1 MVIRNANGRI
11 WEIDF
16 LRGIAIIL
24 MVLFHF
30 LYDLNHFSIT
40 QYPLYTGYFS
50 YLSYGTASIFVFL
63 VGVSLTISYNR
74 LNQKNSS
81 SDLSMKYVKRGA
93 KIIGLGM
100 IITILTLSFQF
111 VVPEYFPRGFVV
123 FGILHCIG
131 VSIIL
136 SIPFIRYRLFNIIA
150 GSIIIFIGGYLNIFS
165 FDFPWLLPFG
175 FVPKQFFSIDYF
187 PLIPWFGV
195 VLIGIATGNYVYT
208 GGKRRYEL
216 KDYSDY
222 FGIRH
227 ICYLG
232 RNSIYVYF
240 IHQPILIGL
249 IFLLF
254 I

>member
-1 MVIRNANGRI
+1 MVIRNSNGRL

-24 MVLFHF
+24 MVFFHF
-30 LYDLNHFSIT
+30 LYDLNHYSVT
-40 QYPLYTGYFS
+40 NYRLYSGYFS

-63 VGVSLTISYNR
+63 VGVSLTISYNKS
-74 LNQKNSS
+74 NQKNSS
-81 SDLSMKYVKRGA
+81 SVLSMKYVKRGA

-100 IITILTLSFQF
+100 IITLFTLWYI
-111 VVPEYFPRGFVV
+111 PEGFVL

-136 SIPFIRYRLFNIIA
+136 SIPFLRYRLFNIIT
-150 GSIIIFIGGYLNIFS
+150 GSIIIFIGGYLNLFR

-175 FVPKQFFSIDYF
+175 FVPKQFFTIDYF

-195 VLIGIATGNYVYT
+195 VLIGIAMGNYIYK
-208 GGKRRYEL
+208 GGKRRYGL
-216 KDYSDY
+216 NDYSDH
-222 FGIRH
+222 FGIGH

-232 RNSIYVYF
+232 RNSLYVYF
-240 IHQPILIGL
+240 FHQPILVGL

-254 I
+254 L